1 MKKLLT
7 LLAGSTLAFY
17 MQGCSDDSSSAGE
30 VYAELGPIYAYGTDY
45 SAGEVRWSDDGEL
58 SDKSLQF
65 YKDAKVVAIDSNL
78 FVIEGAG
85 KDNISLVDVTKNE
98 VKWQTSLD
106 DGANPSDV
114 VKASK
119 DEVWVA
125 LKDATKFVKV
135 SVKDGKITK
144 SVSTEDF
151 VQKEGQPPRLI
162 DLAVRNDTLFALFG
176 RYISEGWVTTYPAP
190 GLLALYKLDEGKLLD
205 TIKLAKKN
213 PMAMAFAKG
222 KLYVASHGEYNSSY
236 GTDADD
242 ARGIEVVDLANRS
255 SSMVADGKKLGGGV
269 FSLAVDSDNG
279 IAYAAIN
286 KGYNEDNSGNFPVV
300 EVNLSEKTVKEISG
314 VVDAE
319 GSLAFDDVD
328 GVLYIGDRA
337 ADAGILVYA
346 NGVLSKSIA
355 PKGALPPYS
364 IAVLR

>member
-7 LLAGSTLAFY
+7 LLAGSSLAFY

-144 SVSTEDF
+144 SVQIPS
-151 VQKEGQPPRLI
+151 V
-162 DLAVRNDTLFALFG
+162 
-176 RYISEGWVTTYPAP
+176 
-190 GLLALYKLDEGKLLD
+190 
-205 TIKLAKKN
+205 
-213 PMAMAFAKG
+213 
-222 KLYVASHGEYNSSY
+222 
-236 GTDADD
+236 
-242 ARGIEVVDLANRS
+242 
-255 SSMVADGKKLGGGV
+255 
-269 FSLAVDSDNG
+269 
-279 IAYAAIN
+279 
-286 KGYNEDNSGNFPVV
+286 
-300 EVNLSEKTVKEISG
+300 
-314 VVDAE
+314 
-319 GSLAFDDVD
+319 
-328 GVLYIGDRA
+328 
-337 ADAGILVYA
+337 
-346 NGVLSKSIA
+346 
-355 PKGALPPYS
+355 
-364 IAVLR
+364 